1 MKHLSNFKLFLE
13 NTNSGK
19 TVNGSSKSPSEDSNN
34 NIDSLLDDAEEK
46 KQTILLQKDT
56 IEKTLLKDI
65 KKLEPDNQKEVK
77 TQVDN
82 YKSDVEEFDKTINNI
97 KGLNDKLKKQDKP
110 KIQNNMQKAREKAK
124 L

>member
-19 TVNGSSKSPSEDSNN
+19 TVNGSLKSPSEDSNN